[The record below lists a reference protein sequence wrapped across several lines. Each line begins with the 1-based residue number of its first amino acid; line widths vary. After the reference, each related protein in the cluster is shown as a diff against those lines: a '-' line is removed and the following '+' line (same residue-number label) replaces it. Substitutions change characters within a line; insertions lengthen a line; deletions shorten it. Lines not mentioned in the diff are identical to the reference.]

1 MKPYNA
7 FTKFIIEY
15 DKSRVF
21 FRFYT
26 WMVYKIQNFILEI
39 NITFLR
45 LAFGIDIIDH
55 EIDFIDFFC
64 SRHHRISNFTD
75 ICDFMNH

>member
-1 MKPYNA
+1 
-7 FTKFIIEY
+7 
-15 DKSRVF
+15 
-21 FRFYT
+21 
-26 WMVYKIQNFILEI
+26 MVYKIQNFILEI

-55 EIDFIDFFC
+55 EIDFIDYFFS

-75 ICDFMNH
+75 ICDFMNHWIGIIDHRIYFVDHDITFVVHGIS